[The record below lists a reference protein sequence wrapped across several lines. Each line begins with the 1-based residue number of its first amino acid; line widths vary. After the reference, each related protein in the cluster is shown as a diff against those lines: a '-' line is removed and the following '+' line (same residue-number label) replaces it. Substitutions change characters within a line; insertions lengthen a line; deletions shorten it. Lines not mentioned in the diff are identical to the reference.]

1 MSVQNEGTPGPRLA
15 AARRRWNSRL
25 RKMRRWAG
33 LWWRSTPT
41 GTGHRSQFRPGTA
54 RAAEAIRIWTM
65 LEEDCGPAV
74 EDERRPCGTLGGS
87 RARGRRSTRRWRP
100 WTGDDAAAGNGSEG
114 RRGGAEGGEAK
125 KQRAGA
131 LLPGGWGGSRW
142 RRPGTGRGGHGS
154 SKEGGGWSWSPAME
168 AEQRTGEAEEPM
180 ADAGGRARRHGEA
193 TTRRREGCRG
203 NDGGPGTAAGDGG
216 GKASRRRGWETRQGR
231 RSWPPVAARE
241 KEGRGGGRREMG
253 IEGSGRGSEGGRG
266 CAWGSG
272 TG

>member
-1 MSVQNEGTPGPRLA
+1 M
-15 AARRRWNSRL
+15 
-25 RKMRRWAG
+25 
-33 LWWRSTPT
+33 
-41 GTGHRSQFRPGTA
+41 
-54 RAAEAIRIWTM
+54 
-65 LEEDCGPAV
+65 
-74 EDERRPCGTLGGS
+74 
-87 RARGRRSTRRWRP
+87 RGRWSTRRWRP

-203 NDGGPGTAAGDGG
+203 SAG
-216 GKASRRRGWETRQGR
+216 RRRGRRGGPVARHQGR
-231 RSWPPVAARE
+231 
-241 KEGRGGGRREMG
+241 RGGGRARGASLPASMRVVAVLG
-253 IEGSGRGSEGGRG
+253 GRRGSRDGDRSRGLGLRTGGAAG
-266 CAWGSG
+266 PPGANGPA
-272 TG
+272 